1 MNEQEIRETLKDY
14 TEEQLRELAVQLLLN
29 EQEMRKE
36 LDEKNGIIR

>member
-1 MNEQEIRETLKDY
+1 MNEQEIRESLKDY